1 VRHGLILGL
10 LAALASGGGGAAG
23 AMNAPRLQS
32 ADVDW
37 AAVATALADGHA
49 SPPMALRPPRAGEM
63 RSPSIVL
70 DRLNAV
76 MSQRFPGVGISP
88 VPVLLPFDAAALLR
102 DLDSGTAA
110 EDNDRYLSGFHASTF
125 FHPGLAGYH
134 AAFAVHTRDV
144 PEFAHITFADPIQ
157 VQISGSALLYELDP
171 PIVANGAP
179 VPALEPEFSGIRRTI
194 LEHHLRYTF
203 VRYGVPYVVSVVCF
217 DASVSRFRIPTCR
230 VADQVA
236 LRFLRALRVVGGTPQ
251 VRPPAAALAIERPG
265 EPSRTFSYH
274 APGRLLP
281 GTTFRGHG
289 GRADRTVYSQIRF
302 PLGKV
307 PAYVNSQKF
316 QSRNKGP
323 AADPDAPP
331 NYSYPWRDSF
341 CEIRGFVVGQCPGGI
356 GHQGQDIRPALCKP
370 APGAARCDPSDE
382 VVAVRDGVIMR
393 NPRQEAVYVI
403 VNTATEHV
411 RFRYLHMNPHRMDE
425 DGLFSGRRV
434 QEGEVIGR
442 VSNFHKREGGTSYH
456 LHFDIQVPTK
466 DGWVFVNPYMTL
478 ISAYERLIGERGEEI
493 VEPSQVASADPS
505 SAAAL
510 ATASPAAR
518 PAVTKRHTVK
528 RSAHKKFRS
537 ARHARAGKGRFKFKR
552 HYPDLARY

>member
-1 VRHGLILGL
+1 VRHRLILGL
-10 LAALASGGGGAAG
+10 LAALAGASAG
-23 AMNAPRLQS
+23 TASATDTPRLLA

-37 AAVATALADGHA
+37 TAAAAALAEGDA
-49 SPPMALRPPRAGEM
+49 SPPVALRPLRAGEV
-63 RSPSIVL
+63 RSVSIAL

-76 MSQRFPGVGISP
+76 MSQRFPSVWISP
-88 VPVLLPFDAAALLR
+88 VPVLLPFDTGALQR
-102 DLDSGTAA
+102 DLDAGTAS

-134 AAFAVHTRDV
+134 ASFSVRTRDV
-144 PEFAHITFADPIQ
+144 PELSDITFPDPIQ

-171 PIVANGAP
+171 PIVASGTA
-179 VPALEPEFSGIRRTI
+179 VPALEPDFPGIRRTI

-217 DASVSRFRIPTCR
+217 DAGVSRSRLPTCR
-230 VADQVA
+230 AADQVA

-251 VRPPAAALAIERPG
+251 ARRPAAALPVERPL

-281 GTTFRGHG
+281 GTSFRGHG

-302 PLGKV
+302 PLLEA

-341 CEIRGFVVGQCPGGI
+341 CEVRGFVVGQCPGGI
-356 GHQGQDIRPALCKP
+356 GHQGQDIRPPLCKP
-370 APGAARCDPSDE
+370 APGAARCEPSDA

-393 NPRQEAVYVI
+393 APRQEAVYVI

-411 RFRYLHMNPHRMDE
+411 RFRYLHMNPRRMDD
-425 DGLFSGRRV
+425 DGLVSGRRV
-434 QEGEVIGR
+434 REGEVIGR

-456 LHFDIQVPTK
+456 LHFDIQVPTRH
-466 DGWVFVNPYMTL
+466 GWVFVNPYMTL
-478 ISAYERLIGERGEEI
+478 VSAYERLIGERGEEI
-493 VEPSQVASADPS
+493 VEPSQLASADPS
-505 SAAAL
+505 SAAGLGA
-510 ATASPAAR
+510 ASPAGPEATKRRSVKR
-518 PAVTKRHTVK
+518 PAQ
-528 RSAHKKFRS
+528 KKFKS
-537 ARHARAGKGRFKFKR
+537 ARYAKAANARVKFRR
-552 HYPDLARY
+552 HYDLVRH